1 MIYIFL
7 FLICKRLYV
16 KSPARKEGSKTQTS
30 TKCGL
35 LRVSLIAV
43 LDIYCSALPC
53 GGHAQIQSS
62 SPPALLLCR
71 RDRPWRES
79 FLHHGT
85 KSQEMTLIYK
95 DYCLEMD
102 VVLLNGL
109 MGPEMSFLSMEDCL
123 EMCDLHH
130 GTSTL
135 ISDIIFTAFSSRMA
149 RLLAPGMTFCGSER
163 IRNSAR
169 GKKDVL
175 VDKNSVVVL
184 EG

>member
-79 FLHHGT
+79 FLHHGP
-85 KSQEMTLIYK
+85 
-95 DYCLEMD
+95 
-102 VVLLNGL
+102 
-109 MGPEMSFLSMEDCL
+109 MGPEMTCLSMEDCL
-123 EMCDLHH
+123 EMGDLHH